1 MNSFEDLFRDR
12 IRILMNDYADT
23 VSTGGATDFPHY
35 RHLVGVIE
43 GLALA
48 ERTFLDL
55 IDAANKQED
64 LDL

>member
-1 MNSFEDLFRDR
+1 MASFEDVFKEDLRK
-12 IRILMNDYADT
+12 IMNDYADT